1 VLSGA
6 GAESSLELS
15 SAPGSPRS
23 WSAPEIRAEL
33 LSRSNAI
40 EVLADICAGKKL
52 FCGPKG
58 EAGKPAWRYPSI
70 AHRMR
75 ALEIVL
81 SKVVPDLKSSEVT
94 GKDGVPLYPENKQ
107 VDTTALA
114 LAIYDW
120 GREQSLRRAAQ
131 NDAPLPVIDAAQS
144 LASPVA
150 ANAPVA
156 LESVPAAQR
165 EREYQVGETECF
177 SNGASIQFVEISGSG
192 QRKWEI
198 RDSVGTLLG
207 YRREHA
213 DAVALAQS

>member
-1 VLSGA
+1 
-6 GAESSLELS
+6 
-15 SAPGSPRS
+15 
-23 WSAPEIRAEL
+23 
-33 LSRSNAI
+33 
-40 EVLADICAGKKL
+40 
-52 FCGPKG
+52 
-58 EAGKPAWRYPSI
+58 
-70 AHRMR
+70 
-75 ALEIVL
+75 
-81 SKVVPDLKSSEVT
+81 
-94 GKDGVPLYPENKQ
+94 
-107 VDTTALA
+107 LA

-131 NDAPLPVIDAAQS
+131 NDAPLPVVDAAQP

-156 LESVPAAQR
+156 LESVPAVQR